1 MLAAQPAKVLIIED
15 DDSIRE
21 SIRFILADED
31 YETLE
36 APNAIEGHAMLLAA
50 GEPLVVLL
58 DYRLPMM
65 DGCDLLGI
73 VAQDARLRDRH
84 AFVMMSASPK
94 QTSEDCGEELEDLS
108 VPVLGKPFEIDELV
122 DAVREAQLRLHPA
135 A

>member
-1 MLAAQPAKVLIIED
+1 MLATTPAKVLIIED
-15 DDSIRE
+15 DESIRE
-21 SIRFILADED
+21 SIRFILQDED

-36 APNAIEGHAMLLAA
+36 APNAIEGHTMLLAA
-50 GEPLVVLL
+50 EEPLVVLL
-58 DYRLPMM
+58 DYRLPVM

-84 AFVMMSASPK
+84 VFVMMSASPK
-94 QTSEDCGEELEDLS
+94 QTREDCGEELEDLE

-122 DAVREAQLRLHPA
+122 EAVHEAQLRLHPA